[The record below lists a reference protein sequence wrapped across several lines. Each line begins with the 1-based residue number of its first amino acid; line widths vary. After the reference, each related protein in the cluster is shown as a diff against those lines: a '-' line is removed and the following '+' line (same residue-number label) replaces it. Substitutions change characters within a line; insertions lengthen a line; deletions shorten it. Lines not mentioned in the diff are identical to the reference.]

1 MQPLVSIYLPTHN
14 RADLLAR
21 AAGSVLTQR
30 YQNIE
35 LLIVDDG
42 SIDGTAE
49 TISRLAREDHR
60 VRALRHAEP
69 RGAPAARNLAI
80 REATG
85 DLITGI
91 DDDDEM
97 LPQHIV
103 SLVAAFDHRYS
114 LICSGFIRKTK
125 TGSRIIAK
133 SRKVISL
140 DQQLLR
146 NHVGNAALTLRTRL
160 LEVGLFDES
169 MPAWQDYDL
178 WTRLITRF
186 GSALRIA
193 AADHVVHLDHNSPRI
208 SRRTLEGAERF
219 MTKHSS
225 LMSDKHKISQ
235 ELEIFMLQ
243 AKPMSSADLIRL
255 GRSRNLLRA
264 LRYFVTSNASWLR
277 RIRDKLP

>member
-21 AAGSVLTQR
+21 AARSVLTQR
-30 YQNIE
+30 YQHIE

-42 SIDGTAE
+42 STDGTAE
-49 TISRLAREDHR
+49 TISRLAQEDHR

-69 RGAPAARNLAI
+69 RGAPSARNLAI
-80 REATG
+80 CAAKG

-114 LICSGFIRKTK
+114 LICSGFVRKTK

-140 DQQLLR
+140 DEQLMR

-235 ELEIFMLQ
+235 ELEIFMLRSN
-243 AKPMSSADLIRL
+243 PMSSADLIRL
-255 GRSRNLLRA
+255 GRSPNLLRS

-277 RIRDKLP
+277 DIRDQIS